1 VFFTE
6 TLNVAAQYH
15 LTLLT
20 KLVGELM
27 SEWYRKPFRRG
38 KRRIVYSDRYNPHHL
53 PLIRISSYKYS
64 SLLLGG
70 KWNGPDLWLHII
82 LSIAHILLSGAH
94 HDSEYDNLTN
104 NEVIIMN
111 FIRPIYHRPIQS
123 LSQLNVIS
131 TERSTLNIDDT
142 SSSWEGFLGKALEGV
157 LDFNNFSIHF
167 EHVGLHLRSQT

>member
-1 VFFTE
+1 MFFSE

-53 PLIRISSYKYS
+53 TLIILVPTKYS
-64 SLLLGG
+64 SFMSEG
-70 KWNGPDLWLHII
+70 KWNGPDLWLPII